1 MAVVLP
7 WLGQFFWGALVVFGV
22 AAVALVLTIVWGLLG
37 AAAKLSGNRVA
48 AAIADGYT
56 TVFRGT
62 PELLVLLIIYFGEG
76 PTVYIAATIV
86 AFFPIL
92 SNTMTGLRST
102 DHGLVNLF
110 ELYGAGPV
118 QRLTVLQLP
127 NALPYF
133 LTGLR
138 IASGLALI
146 GAIVA
151 EFVAGSA
158 GKGSGLAFRIVESG
172 YRLNIPRMFAALIL
186 ISLAGVLLYFS
197 FAWLSHPPRPRL
209 PGAVLPAAAG
219 LHAALQPSGVDRRH
233 GARGEQPLRRRALAE
248 RGGRARLLA
257 RWPGGNGPRFS
268 ARGPGVRR
276 RHRRRRPVPDLRG
289 TPGAARVQGPPL

>member
-1 MAVVLP
+1 MSEASTIITPVTMAGRDNFWSGHTATVVVPVLALLVKLLIWEWIVWAYEIPPYKLP
-7 WLGQFFWGALVVFGV
+7 APSAIAATLVSDWHVLFPSFLVTMKITLLSLMTAVITGVTLAIAFTRSRLIELSFTDVVVFLQV
-22 AAVALVLTIVWGLLG
+22 TPLI
-37 AAAKLSGNRVA
+37 
-48 AAIADGYT
+48 AIA
-56 TVFRGT
+56 
-62 PELLVLLIIYFGEG
+62 PLLIIYFGEQA
-76 PTVYIAATIV
+76 TVYIAATIV

-110 ELYGAGPV
+110 DLYGAGPA

-186 ISLAGVLLYFS
+186 ISLAGVVLYFT
-197 FAWLSHPPRPRL
+197 FAFLSHQL
-209 PGAVLPAAAG
+209 
-219 LHAALQPSGVDRRH
+219 
-233 GARGEQPLRRRALAE
+233 LRKWHE
-248 RGGRARLLA
+248 
-257 RWPGGNGPRFS
+257 S
-268 ARGPGVRR
+268 AVRR
-276 RHRRRRPVPDLRG
+276 EN
-289 TPGAARVQGPPL
+289 

>member
-1 MAVVLP
+1 MSEATTISKTVTPVTASASGSFWNGHVATILVPVLALIAKLLLWEWIVQVNEIPPYKLPAPSAIARTLVSDWHVLFPSFLVTMKITLLSLMTAVITGVVLAIAFTRSR
-7 WLGQFFWGALVVFGV
+7 LVELSFTDIVVFLQV
-22 AAVALVLTIVWGLLG
+22 TPLI
-37 AAAKLSGNRVA
+37 
-48 AAIADGYT
+48 AIA
-56 TVFRGT
+56 
-62 PELLVLLIIYFGEG
+62 PLLIIYFGEQA
-76 PTVYIAATIV
+76 TVYIAATIV

-110 ELYGAGPV
+110 DLYGAGPV

-186 ISLAGVLLYFS
+186 VSAAGVVLYFT
-197 FAWLSHPPRPRL
+197 FAFLSHQL
-209 PGAVLPAAAG
+209 
-219 LHAALQPSGVDRRH
+219 
-233 GARGEQPLRRRALAE
+233 LRKWHE
-248 RGGRARLLA
+248 
-257 RWPGGNGPRFS
+257 S
-268 ARGPGVRR
+268 AVRR
-276 RHRRRRPVPDLRG
+276 EN
-289 TPGAARVQGPPL
+289 

>member
-1 MAVVLP
+1 MTETPVTPVVHN
-7 WLGQFFWGALVVFGV
+7 GTGSFWDSHIATVLVPV
-22 AAVALVLTIVWGLLG
+22 VALV
-37 AAAKLSGNRVA
+37 AKLLLWEWIVTVNEIPPYKLPAPSNIARTLVNDWHVLFPSFLVTMKITLLSLCTAVITGVVL
-48 AAIADGYT
+48 AIAFTRSRLIELSFTDMV
-56 TVFRGT
+56 VFLQVT
-62 PELLVLLIIYFGEG
+62 PLIAIAPLLIIYFGEDA
-76 PTVYIAATIV
+76 TVYIAATIV

-110 ELYGAGPV
+110 DLYGAGPV

-172 YRLNIPRMFAALIL
+172 YRLNIPRMFAALL
-186 ISLAGVLLYFS
+186 LVSLAGVLLYFA
-197 FAWLSHPPRPRL
+197 FTFISHQL
-209 PGAVLPAAAG
+209 
-219 LHAALQPSGVDRRH
+219 
-233 GARGEQPLRRRALAE
+233 LRKWHE
-248 RGGRARLLA
+248 
-257 RWPGGNGPRFS
+257 S
-268 ARGPGVRR
+268 AVRR
-276 RHRRRRPVPDLRG
+276 EN
-289 TPGAARVQGPPL
+289 

>member
-1 MAVVLP
+1 MSEASTIRETVTPVTTSSSGSFWNGHVATILVPLLALVAKLLLWEWIVQVNEIPPYKLPAPSAIAKTLVSDWHVLFPSFLVTMKITLLSLMTAVATGVVLAIAFTRSR
-7 WLGQFFWGALVVFGV
+7 LIELSFTDIVVFLQV
-22 AAVALVLTIVWGLLG
+22 TPLI
-37 AAAKLSGNRVA
+37 
-48 AAIADGYT
+48 AIA
-56 TVFRGT
+56 
-62 PELLVLLIIYFGEG
+62 PLLIIYFGEQA
-76 PTVYIAATIV
+76 TVYIAATIV

-110 ELYGAGPV
+110 DLYGAGPV

-186 ISLAGVLLYFS
+186 VSAAGVVLYFT
-197 FAWLSHPPRPRL
+197 FAFLSHQL
-209 PGAVLPAAAG
+209 
-219 LHAALQPSGVDRRH
+219 
-233 GARGEQPLRRRALAE
+233 LRKWHE
-248 RGGRARLLA
+248 
-257 RWPGGNGPRFS
+257 S
-268 ARGPGVRR
+268 AVRR
-276 RHRRRRPVPDLRG
+276 EN
-289 TPGAARVQGPPL
+289 

>member
-1 MAVVLP
+1 MSEVNTISETVTPVTASASGSFWNGHAATILVPLLALLAKLLLWEWIVQVNEIPPYKLPAPSAIARTLVSDWPVLFPSFLVTMKITLLSLMTAVLTGVVLAIAFTRSR
-7 WLGQFFWGALVVFGV
+7 LVELSFTDIVVFLQV
-22 AAVALVLTIVWGLLG
+22 TPLI
-37 AAAKLSGNRVA
+37 
-48 AAIADGYT
+48 AIA
-56 TVFRGT
+56 
-62 PELLVLLIIYFGEG
+62 PLLIIYFGEQA
-76 PTVYIAATIV
+76 TVYIAATIV

-110 ELYGAGPV
+110 DLYGAGPV

-186 ISLAGVLLYFS
+186 VSAAGVVLYFS
-197 FAWLSHPPRPRL
+197 FAFLSHQL
-209 PGAVLPAAAG
+209 
-219 LHAALQPSGVDRRH
+219 
-233 GARGEQPLRRRALAE
+233 LRKWHE
-248 RGGRARLLA
+248 
-257 RWPGGNGPRFS
+257 S
-268 ARGPGVRR
+268 AVRR
-276 RHRRRRPVPDLRG
+276 EN
-289 TPGAARVQGPPL
+289 

>member
-1 MAVVLP
+1 MSEASTVTETVTPVTNGSSASFWNGHTATIVVP
-7 WLGQFFWGALVVFGV
+7 I
-22 AAVALVLTIVWGLLG
+22 VALVIKLLIWEWIVQ
-37 AAAKLSGNRVA
+37 AYEIPPYKLPAPS
-48 AAIADGYT
+48 AIAKTLVSDWHVLFPSFLVTMKITLLSLMTAVATGVT
-56 TVFRGT
+56 LAIAFTRSRLVELSFTDVVVFLQVT
-62 PELLVLLIIYFGEG
+62 PLIAIAPLLIIYFGEQA
-76 PTVYIAATIV
+76 TVYIAATIV

-110 ELYGAGPV
+110 DLYGAGPV

-186 ISLAGVLLYFS
+186 ISLAGVVLYFT
-197 FAWLSHPPRPRL
+197 FAFLSHQL
-209 PGAVLPAAAG
+209 
-219 LHAALQPSGVDRRH
+219 
-233 GARGEQPLRRRALAE
+233 LRKWHE
-248 RGGRARLLA
+248 
-257 RWPGGNGPRFS
+257 S
-268 ARGPGVRR
+268 AVRR
-276 RHRRRRPVPDLRG
+276 EN
-289 TPGAARVQGPPL
+289 

>member
-1 MAVVLP
+1 MSETGTIATASTPSSPAAPPAAPSGSESFWNGHTATVVVPVLALLVKLAIWEWIVQAYEIPPYKLPAPSAIATTLVSDWHVLFPSFLVTMKITLLSLMTAVVTGVTLAIAFTRSR
-7 WLGQFFWGALVVFGV
+7 LIELSFTDVVVFLQV
-22 AAVALVLTIVWGLLG
+22 TPLI
-37 AAAKLSGNRVA
+37 
-48 AAIADGYT
+48 AIA
-56 TVFRGT
+56 
-62 PELLVLLIIYFGEG
+62 PLLIIYFGEQA
-76 PTVYIAATIV
+76 TVYIAATIV

-110 ELYGAGPV
+110 DLYGAGPA

-186 ISLAGVLLYFS
+186 ISLAGVVLYFT
-197 FAWLSHPPRPRL
+197 FAFVSHQL
-209 PGAVLPAAAG
+209 
-219 LHAALQPSGVDRRH
+219 
-233 GARGEQPLRRRALAE
+233 LRKWHE
-248 RGGRARLLA
+248 
-257 RWPGGNGPRFS
+257 S
-268 ARGPGVRR
+268 AVRR
-276 RHRRRRPVPDLRG
+276 EN
-289 TPGAARVQGPPL
+289 

>member
-1 MAVVLP
+1 MRDPAITTSPSPASAATARPLGNGAWLDSGLVTVLVP
-7 WLGQFFWGALVVFGV
+7 LL
-22 AAVALVLTIVWGLLG
+22 ALVLKLLLWEWVVQ
-37 AAAKLSGNRVA
+37 ANEIPPYKLPAPSMIAKTLVADWHVLFPSFLVTMKITLLSLMTAVISGVLL
-48 AAIADGYT
+48 AIAFTRSRMVELSFTDVV
-56 TVFRGT
+56 VFLQVT
-62 PELLVLLIIYFGEG
+62 PLIAIAPLLIIYFGDTA
-76 PTVYIAATIV
+76 TVYIAATIV

-110 ELYGAGPV
+110 DLYGAGGL

-158 GKGSGLAFRIVESG
+158 GQGSGLAFRIVESG
-172 YRLNIPRMFAALIL
+172 YRLNIPRMFASLIL
-186 ISLAGVLLYFS
+186 VSLAGVILYFT
-197 FAWLSHPPRPRL
+197 FAYLSHMALRKWHES
-209 PGAVLPAAAG
+209 AVK
-219 LHAALQPSGVDRRH
+219 R
-233 GARGEQPLRRRALAE
+233 E
-248 RGGRARLLA
+248 
-257 RWPGGNGPRFS
+257 N
-268 ARGPGVRR
+268 
-276 RHRRRRPVPDLRG
+276 
-289 TPGAARVQGPPL
+289 